1 MPLKAMLVI
10 FMKLNDGVCVDV
22 RKTPWP
28 VVFWIVPPV
37 HVDAVEMQVPALP
50 VTVKPAVVPVLL
62 RTIPFV
68 APFAEMLW
76 NFRPV
81 EPIVVLATLS
91 AGAVVVVRVFT
102 TLVLSTLTG

>member
-10 FMKLNDGVCVDV
+10 FLKLNDGLCVDF

-37 HVDAVEMQVPALP
+37 HVDAVELQVPALP

-68 APFAEMLW
+68 APLAEMLW

-81 EPIVVLATLS
+81 EPIVVFATFSAVPVGVVSVLATGP
-91 AGAVVVVRVFT
+91 A
-102 TLVLSTLTG
+102 